1 MVAFMINNNKL
12 NLGQLL
18 LRQGVLDE
26 DQLAHAMA
34 EHKRTG
40 LMLSK
45 ILVRLGMVNEETLT
59 NILGS
64 QMQSSTKMRIGEML
78 LAQGYINQEQLDK
91 ALETQKTSGKR
102 LGRTLVDLGYMPE
115 ERLIEIL
122 SRQFEVPYVKLDNFS
137 IDPNAY
143 NYLPEDMC
151 RQYKVVP
158 LFVQNGED
166 DRRQAKSV
174 LTIAMT
180 DPTNMRTISV
190 VKFKVRMDVEVVM
203 ASEADVMKAIDR
215 VYAGHGT
222 SEESLAELIGES
234 KDSEELETVERGQG
248 NNDEPELTD
257 EEGRAVVKIVTTLIH
272 EAIARHASDIHLEP
286 QETFLKLRYRIDGDL
301 QVMSPIPARLM
312 PQILS
317 RIKLLSKMDIAE
329 KRKPLDGRF
338 TVRYKGSEVD
348 LRVSSFPISLR
359 KRGVC
364 EKIVMR
370 ILDPNSGQ
378 FPLKD
383 MGFDPRVLKQFIDAI
398 NAPNGIVLVT
408 GPTGSGK
415 STTLYASIREI
426 LDSTINISTME
437 DPVELNIDGVNQG
450 QINNAAGFTFAAG
463 IRALLRQDPDVIMIG
478 EMRDQETSSMA
489 IEAALTGHLV
499 FSTLHTNDA
508 AGAFPRLLEM
518 GLEPFLV
525 STAIK
530 GVLAQ
535 RLVRRICKY
544 CKEPVEISQAMRDE
558 FHLTPDMQF
567 YHGKG
572 CDKCDGSGYK
582 GRCGIYEFLVPN
594 ETVRNLII
602 KRSSGDV
609 IKRAAMQECGMI
621 TLRMDGIQKALD
633 GHTTLEQAIGAS
645 TSDD

>member
-1 MVAFMINNNKL
+1 MNSSAKL

-18 LRQGVLDE
+18 LRQGILDE

-45 ILVRLGMVNEETLT
+45 ILLRLGMVSEDTLT
-59 NILGS
+59 SILGV
-64 QMQSSTKMRIGEML
+64 QMQSTTKMRIGEML
-78 LAQGYINQEQLDK
+78 LKQGYINEEQLNK
-91 ALETQKTSGKR
+91 ALEMQKASGKR
-102 LGRTLVDLGYMPE
+102 LGRTLVDLGFMPE

-122 SRQFEVPYVKLDNFS
+122 SMQFEVPYVKLENFI
-137 IDPNAY
+137 IDADAY
-143 NYLPEDMC
+143 TYLPEDLC
-151 RQYKVVP
+151 KTYKIVP
-158 LFVQNGED
+158 LFVLKAED
-166 DRRQAKSV
+166 ERRMPRVS

-180 DPTNMRTISV
+180 DPTNMRVINI
-190 VKFKVRMDVEVVM
+190 VKFKVKMEVDIVM
-203 ASEADVMKAIDR
+203 ASEKDVLKAIER
-215 VYAGHGT
+215 VYSGHGPA
-222 SEESLAELIGES
+222 EESLAELISES
-234 KDSEELETVERGQG
+234 RDEGELETVDRDA
-248 NNDEPELTD
+248 NNNNEPELSD

-338 TVRYKGSEVD
+338 TVRYKGAEVD

-383 MGFDPRVLKQFIDAI
+383 MGFDARVLKQFLDCI

-544 CKEPVEISQAMRDE
+544 CKEPVEISDSLRE
-558 FHLTPDMQF
+558 ELHLTPDMQF
-567 YHGKG
+567 YHGRG
-572 CDKCDGSGYK
+572 CEKCDGSGYK

-609 IKRAAMQECGMI
+609 IKRAAMKECGMI

-633 GHTTLEQAIGAS
+633 GATTLEQAVGAS
-645 TSDD
+645 AADDA

>member
-1 MVAFMINNNKL
+1 MNSSAKL

-18 LRQGVLDE
+18 LRQGILDE

-45 ILVRLGMVNEETLT
+45 ILLRLGMVSEDTLT
-59 NILGS
+59 SILGV
-64 QMQSSTKMRIGEML
+64 QMQSTTKMRIGEML
-78 LAQGYINQEQLDK
+78 LKQGYINEEQLNK
-91 ALETQKTSGKR
+91 ALEMQKTSGKR
-102 LGRTLVDLGYMPE
+102 LGRTLVDLGFMPE

-122 SRQFEVPYVKLDNFS
+122 SMQFEVPYVKLENFI
-137 IDPNAY
+137 IDADAY
-143 NYLPEDMC
+143 TYLPEDLC
-151 RQYKVVP
+151 KTYKIVP
-158 LFVQNGED
+158 LFVLKTED
-166 DRRQAKSV
+166 DRRMPRVS

-180 DPTNMRTISV
+180 DPTNMRVINI
-190 VKFKVRMDVEVVM
+190 VKFKVKMEVDIVM
-203 ASEADVMKAIDR
+203 ASEKDVLKAIDR
-215 VYAGHGT
+215 VFSGHGPA
-222 SEESLAELIGES
+222 EESLAELISES
-234 KDSEELETVERGQG
+234 REEGELETVDREA
-248 NNDEPELTD
+248 NNNNEPELSD

-338 TVRYKGSEVD
+338 TVRYKGAEVD

-383 MGFDPRVLKQFIDAI
+383 MGFDARVLKQFLDCI

-544 CKEPVEISQAMRDE
+544 CKEPVEISDSLRE
-558 FHLTPDMQF
+558 ELHLSPDMQF
-567 YHGKG
+567 YHGRG
-572 CDKCDGSGYK
+572 CEKCDGSGYK

-609 IKRAAMQECGMI
+609 IKRAAMKECGMI

-633 GHTTLEQAIGAS
+633 GATTLEQAVGAS
-645 TSDD
+645 AADDA

>member
-1 MVAFMINNNKL
+1 MISNTKM
-12 NLGQLL
+12 NLGELL

-26 DQLAHAMA
+26 DQLNHAVS

-40 LMLSK
+40 MALAK
-45 ILVRLGMVNEETLT
+45 ILIRLGMVSEDTLT
-59 NILGS
+59 SILGV
-64 QMQSSTKMRIGEML
+64 QMQSATKMRIGEML
-78 LAQGYINQEQLDK
+78 LAQKYITREQLEQ
-91 ALETQKTSGKR
+91 ALETQKNTGKR
-102 LGRTLVDLGYMPE
+102 LGRTLVDLGFMPE

-122 SRQFEVPYVKLDNFS
+122 SRQFEVPYVKLDNFA
-137 IDPNAY
+137 IDPEAY
-143 NYLPEDMC
+143 AYLPEDLC
-151 RQYKVVP
+151 KTYKVVP
-158 LFVQNGED
+158 LFVSKSED
-166 DRRQAKSV
+166 DRRMTRES
-174 LTIAMT
+174 LTLAMT
-180 DPTNMRTISV
+180 DPTNMRVINI
-190 VKFKVRMDVEVVM
+190 VKFKVKMEVDVVM
-203 ASEADVMKAIDR
+203 ASDSDVQKAIER
-215 VYAGHGT
+215 VFAGHG
-222 SEESLAELIGES
+222 SQEESLAELIGEA
-234 KDSEELETVERGQG
+234 KEGEELETVERGQG
-248 NNDEPELTD
+248 GSDEPELSD

-301 QVMSPIPARLM
+301 QVQPPIPARLM

-338 TVRYKGSEVD
+338 TVRYKGAEVD

-383 MGFDPRVLKQFIDAI
+383 MGFDPRVLKQFLDCI

-544 CKEPVEISQAMRDE
+544 CKEPVEISASLRDE
-558 FHLTPDMQF
+558 LHLSPEMQF
-567 YHGKG
+567 YHGRG
-572 CDKCDGSGYK
+572 CEKCDGSGYK

-609 IKRAAMQECGMI
+609 IKRAAMKECGMI

-633 GHTTLEQAIGAS
+633 GHTTLEQAVGAS
-645 TSDD
+645 AADD

>member
-1 MVAFMINNNKL
+1 MKDSSS
-12 NLGQLL
+12 LGQLL
-18 LRQGVLDE
+18 VRVNLINE
-26 DQLAHAMA
+26 DQLKYA
-34 EHKRTG
+34 E
-40 LMLSK
+40 
-45 ILVRLGMVNEETLT
+45 EEVKFWTQKGKKLTLT
-59 NILGS
+59 QVLLKAEMVKPEQLTDILGV
-64 QMQSSTKMRIGEML
+64 QMQSVTKKRIGEML
-78 LAQGYINQEQLDK
+78 LDQGFITQEQLNE
-91 ALETQKTSGKR
+91 ALEKQKTSGGKR
-102 LGRTLVDLGYMPE
+102 LGSILVDLKFIQQDKLMK
-115 ERLIEIL
+115 IL
-122 SRQFEVPYVKLDNFS
+122 CSQFEVPYVKLDAIKLDEKVYEFIS
-137 IDPNAY
+137 
-143 NYLPEDMC
+143 EDQC
-151 RQYKVVP
+151 KANKIVP
-158 LFVQNGED
+158 LYVTKD
-166 DRRQAKSV
+166 ARQALV
-174 LTIAMT
+174 VAMA
-180 DPTNMRTISV
+180 DPTNVRLRDSI
-190 VKFKVRMDVEVVM
+190 KFKVKRNVDVVM
-203 ASEADVMKAIDR
+203 ASEQDIKKTIDILF
-215 VYAGHGT
+215 AGHGPA
-222 SEESLAELIGES
+222 EESLAELIGS
-234 KDSEELETVERGQG
+234 SGDDELETVERGSSTS
-248 NNDEPELTD
+248 DEPELSD
-257 EEGRAVVKIVTTLIH
+257 EEGRQVVKIVTTLIH

-378 FPLKD
+378 FPLRE

-478 EMRDQETSSMA
+478 EMRDQETSTMA

-535 RLVRRICKY
+535 RLVRRICKN
-544 CKEPVEISQAMRDE
+544 CKEPVEISQELRDE
-558 FHLTPDMQF
+558 LHLSPDMQF
-567 YHGKG
+567 YHGRG
-572 CDKCDGSGYK
+572 CEKCDGSGFK

-594 ETVRNLII
+594 EAVRNL
-602 KRSSGDV
+602 V
-609 IKRAAMQECGMI
+609 IKRASGDEIKREAIKSCEMI
-621 TLRMDGIQKALD
+621 TLRMDGINKALQ
-633 GHTTLEQAIGAS
+633 GLTTLEQAVGAS
-645 TSDD
+645 TADE

>member
-1 MVAFMINNNKL
+1 MISNVKM

-18 LRQGVLDE
+18 IRQGVLDE
-26 DQLAHAMA
+26 DQLAHATS

-40 LMLSK
+40 IPLAK
-45 ILVRLGMVNEETLT
+45 ILIRLGMVSEDTLT
-59 NILGS
+59 SILGV
-64 QMQSSTKMRIGEML
+64 QMQSTTKMRIGEML
-78 LAQGYINQEQLDK
+78 LAQKYITQEQLDQ
-91 ALETQKTSGKR
+91 ALEEQKKTGKR
-102 LGRTLVDLGYMPE
+102 LGRTLVDLKFMPE
-115 ERLIEIL
+115 ERLVEIL
-122 SRQFEVPYVKLDNFS
+122 SKQFEVPYVKLENFAL
-137 IDPNAY
+137 DPEAY
-143 NYLPEDMC
+143 TYLPEDLC
-151 RQYKVVP
+151 RTYKVVP
-158 LFVQNGED
+158 LFISKGED
-166 DRRQAKSV
+166 DRRVVREAM
-174 LTIAMT
+174 TIAMT
-180 DPTNMRTISV
+180 DPTNMRVINI
-190 VKFKVRMDVEVVM
+190 VKFKVKMEVDIVM
-203 ASEADVMKAIDR
+203 ASDADVVKTIDR
-215 VYAGHGT
+215 VFAGHGST
-222 SEESLAELIGES
+222 NEESLAELIGES
-234 KDSEELETVERGQG
+234 KDGEELETVERGQG
-248 NNDEPELTD
+248 ANDEPELTD

-478 EMRDQETSSMA
+478 EM
-489 IEAALTGHLV
+489 GHLV

-544 CKEPVEISQAMRDE
+544 CKEPVEISPSLRE
-558 FHLTPDMQF
+558 ELHLSPDMQF

-572 CDKCDGSGYK
+572 CEKCEGSGYK

-609 IKRAAMQECGMI
+609 IKRAAMQECDMI

-633 GHTTLEQAIGAS
+633 GHTTLEQAVGAS
-645 TSDD
+645 AADD

>member
-1 MVAFMINNNKL
+1 MNSSAKL

-18 LRQGVLDE
+18 LRQGILDE

-45 ILVRLGMVNEETLT
+45 ILLRLGMVSEDTLT
-59 NILGS
+59 SILGV

-78 LAQGYINQEQLDK
+78 LKQGYINEDQLNK
-91 ALETQKTSGKR
+91 ALEMQKTTGKR
-102 LGRTLVDLGYMPE
+102 LGRTLVDLGFMPE

-122 SRQFEVPYVKLDNFS
+122 SMQFEVPYVRLENFI
-137 IDPNAY
+137 IDPDAY
-143 NYLPEDMC
+143 TYLPEDLC
-151 RQYKVVP
+151 KTYKIVP
-158 LFVQNGED
+158 LFVLKAED
-166 DRRQAKSV
+166 ERHMQRVS

-180 DPTNMRTISV
+180 DPTNMRVINI
-190 VKFKVRMDVEVVM
+190 VKFKVKMEVDIVM
-203 ASEADVMKAIDR
+203 ASEKDVLKAIER
-215 VYAGHGT
+215 VYSGHGPA
-222 SEESLAELIGES
+222 EESLAELISES
-234 KDSEELETVERGQG
+234 RDEGELETVDRDANS
-248 NNDEPELTD
+248 NNEPELSD

-338 TVRYKGSEVD
+338 TVRYKGAEVD

-383 MGFDPRVLKQFIDAI
+383 MGFDARVLKQFLDCI

-544 CKEPVEISQAMRDE
+544 CKEPVEISDSLRE
-558 FHLTPDMQF
+558 ELHLTPDMQF
-567 YHGKG
+567 YHGRG
-572 CDKCDGSGYK
+572 CEKCDGSGYK

-609 IKRAAMQECGMI
+609 IKRAAMKECGMI

-633 GHTTLEQAIGAS
+633 GATTLEQAVGAS
-645 TSDD
+645 AADDA

>member
-1 MVAFMINNNKL
+1 MKDSSG
-12 NLGQLL
+12 LGQLL
-18 LRQGVLDE
+18 VRVNLINE
-26 DQLAHAMA
+26 DQLKYA
-34 EHKRTG
+34 EDEVKYQAQQGKKVT
-40 LMLSK
+40 LVQ
-45 ILVRLGMVNEETLT
+45 ILVKAGMVKRETLT
-59 NILGS
+59 DILGV
-64 QMQSSTKMRIGEML
+64 QMQSVTKKRIGEML
-78 LAQGYINQEQLDK
+78 LDQGFITQDQLNE
-91 ALETQKTSGKR
+91 ALEKQKTSGGKR
-102 LGRTLVDLGYMPE
+102 LGRVLVDLKFIDE
-115 ERLIEIL
+115 KKLTDIL
-122 SRQFEVPYVKLDNFS
+122 CCQFEVPYVKLDS
-137 IDPNAY
+137 IRLDEKVY
-143 NYLPEDMC
+143 EFISEDQC
-151 RQYKVVP
+151 KANKIVP
-158 LFVQNGED
+158 LYVTKD
-166 DRRQAKSV
+166 ARQALV
-174 LTIAMT
+174 VAMA
-180 DPTNMRTISV
+180 DPTNVRLRDSI
-190 VKFKVRMDVEVVM
+190 KFKVKRNVDVVM
-203 ASEADVMKAIDR
+203 ASEQDIKKTIDTLF
-215 VYAGHGT
+215 AGHGPA
-222 SEESLAELIGES
+222 EESLAELIGS
-234 KDSEELETVERGQG
+234 SNDDELETVERGSG
-248 NNDEPELTD
+248 NSDEPELSD
-257 EEGRAVVKIVTTLIH
+257 EEGRQVVKIVTTLIH

-338 TVRYKGSEVD
+338 TVRYKGAEVD

-378 FPLKD
+378 FPLKE

-478 EMRDQETSSMA
+478 EMRDQETSTMA

-535 RLVRRICKY
+535 RLVRRICKN
-544 CKEPVEISQAMRDE
+544 CKEPVEISQELRDE
-558 FHLTPDMQF
+558 LHLSPDMQF
-567 YHGKG
+567 YHGRG
-572 CDKCDGSGYK
+572 CEKCDGSGFK

-594 ETVRNLII
+594 EAVRNL
-602 KRSSGDV
+602 V
-609 IKRAAMQECGMI
+609 IKRASGDEIKREAIKSCEMI
-621 TLRMDGIQKALD
+621 TLRMDGINKALQ
-633 GHTTLEQAIGAS
+633 GLTTLEQAVGAS
-645 TSDD
+645 TADE

>member
-1 MVAFMINNNKL
+1 MISNTKM
-12 NLGQLL
+12 NLGELL

-26 DQLAHAMA
+26 DQLNHAIS

-40 LMLSK
+40 MALAK
-45 ILVRLGMVNEETLT
+45 ILIRLGMVSEDTLT
-59 NILGS
+59 SILGV
-64 QMQSSTKMRIGEML
+64 QMQSATKMRIGEML
-78 LAQGYINQEQLDK
+78 LAQKYITREQLEQ
-91 ALETQKTSGKR
+91 ALETQKTTGKR

-122 SRQFEVPYVKLDNFS
+122 SRQFEVPYVKLENFA
-137 IDPNAY
+137 IDQNAY
-143 NYLPEDMC
+143 SYLPEDLC
-151 RQYKVVP
+151 KAYKVVP
-158 LFVQNGED
+158 LFVSKTED
-166 DRRQAKSV
+166 DRRMTRES
-174 LTIAMT
+174 LTLAMT
-180 DPTNMRTISV
+180 DPTNMRVINI
-190 VKFKVRMDVEVVM
+190 VKFKVKMEVDVVM
-203 ASEADVMKAIDR
+203 ASDSDVQKAIER
-215 VYAGHGT
+215 VFAGHGT
-222 SEESLAELIGES
+222 QEESLAELIGET
-234 KDSEELETVERGQG
+234 KDGEELETVERGQG
-248 NNDEPELTD
+248 GSDEPELSD

-301 QVMSPIPARLM
+301 QVQPPIPARLM

-338 TVRYKGSEVD
+338 TVRYKGAEVD
-348 LRVSSFPISLR
+348 LRVSSFP
-359 KRGVC
+359 
-364 EKIVMR
+364 
-370 ILDPNSGQ
+370 
-378 FPLKD
+378 
-383 MGFDPRVLKQFIDAI
+383 
-398 NAPNGIVLVT
+398 T

-558 FHLTPDMQF
+558 LHLSPEMQF
-567 YHGKG
+567 YHGRG
-572 CDKCDGSGYK
+572 CEKCDGSGYK

-609 IKRAAMQECGMI
+609 IKRAAMKECGMI

-633 GHTTLEQAIGAS
+633 GHTTLEQAVGAS
-645 TSDD
+645 AADD

>member
-1 MVAFMINNNKL
+1 MINSNKM

-45 ILVRLGMVNEETLT
+45 ILVRLGMVSEETLT

-78 LAQGYINQEQLDK
+78 LAQGYITQEQLDK

-122 SRQFEVPYVKLDNFS
+122 SRQFEVPYVKLDNFD

-143 NYLPEDMC
+143 TYLPEDMC
-151 RQYKVVP
+151 KQYRVVP
-158 LFVQNGED
+158 LFVQKTED
-166 DRRQAKSV
+166 DRRQVRSV

-180 DPTNMRTISV
+180 DPTNMRTISI
-190 VKFKVRMDVEVVM
+190 VKFKVRMDVEIVM
-203 ASEADVMKAIDR
+203 ASDADVQKCIER
-215 VYAGHGT
+215 VYAGHGPV
-222 SEESLAELIGES
+222 EESLADLISES
-234 KDSEELETVERGQG
+234 KEGDELETVERGQG
-248 NNDEPELTD
+248 NSDEPELSD
-257 EEGRAVVKIVTTLIH
+257 EEGRQVVKIVTTLIH
-272 EAIARHASDIHLEP
+272 EAIARKASDIHLEP

-370 ILDPNSGQ
+370 ILNPNSGQ

-383 MGFDPRVLKQFIDAI
+383 MGFDPRVLKQFIDA
-398 NAPNGIVLVT
+398 G
-408 GPTGSGK
+408 
-415 STTLYASIREI
+415 
-426 LDSTINISTME
+426 D
-437 DPVELNIDGVNQG
+437 
-450 QINNAAGFTFAAG
+450 
-463 IRALLRQDPDVIMIG
+463 
-478 EMRDQETSSMA
+478 
-489 IEAALTGHLV
+489 
-499 FSTLHTNDA
+499 
-508 AGAFPRLLEM
+508 
-518 GLEPFLV
+518 
-525 STAIK
+525 
-530 GVLAQ
+530 
-535 RLVRRICKY
+535 
-544 CKEPVEISQAMRDE
+544 
-558 FHLTPDMQF
+558 
-567 YHGKG
+567 
-572 CDKCDGSGYK
+572 
-582 GRCGIYEFLVPN
+582 
-594 ETVRNLII
+594 
-602 KRSSGDV
+602 RSY
-609 IKRAAMQECGMI
+609 RF
-621 TLRMDGIQKALD
+621 R
-633 GHTTLEQAIGAS
+633 
-645 TSDD
+645 

>member
-1 MVAFMINNNKL
+1 MISNVKM
-12 NLGQLL
+12 NLGELL
-18 LRQGVLDE
+18 LRQRVLDE
-26 DQLAHAMA
+26 DQLAHATS

-40 LMLSK
+40 IPLAR
-45 ILVRLGMVNEETLT
+45 ILVRLGMVSEDTLT
-59 NILGS
+59 SILGV
-64 QMQSSTKMRIGEML
+64 QMQSTTKMRIGEML
-78 LAQGYINQEQLDK
+78 LAQGYIKPEQLEK
-91 ALETQKTSGKR
+91 ALETQKTTGKR
-102 LGRTLVDLGYMPE
+102 LGRTLVELGYMPE
-115 ERLIEIL
+115 ERLVEIL
-122 SRQFEVPYVKLDNFS
+122 SRQFEVPYVKLENFN
-137 IDPNAY
+137 IDPDAY
-143 NYLPEDMC
+143 TYLPEEMC
-151 RQYKVVP
+151 KQYKIVP
-158 LFVQNGED
+158 LFVSKNDD
-166 DRRQAKSV
+166 DRKAVREA
-174 LTIAMT
+174 LTLAMT
-180 DPTNMRTISV
+180 DPTNMRVIQIV
-190 VKFKVRMDVEVVM
+190 EFKVKMEVDVVM
-203 ASEADVMKAIDR
+203 ASEVDVQKTIER
-215 VYAGHGT
+215 VYAGHGPQ
-222 SEESLAELIGES
+222 EESLAELISES
-234 KDSEELETVERGQG
+234 KDGEELETVERGQG
-248 NNDEPELTD
+248 GNDEPELTD

-301 QVMSPIPARLM
+301 QVMAPIPARLM

-329 KRKPLDGRF
+329 KRRPLDGRF

-383 MGFDPRVLKQFIDAI
+383 MGFDPRVFKQFIDAI

-508 AGAFPRLLEM
+508 AGSFPRLLEM

-530 GVLAQ
+530 GILAQ

-544 CKEPVEISQAMRDE
+544 CKEPVEISDSLRE
-558 FHLTPDMQF
+558 ELHLSPDMQF

-594 ETVRNLII
+594 ESVRNL
-602 KRSSGDV
+602 V
-609 IKRAAMQECGMI
+609 IKRASGDEIKRCAMKECDMI
-621 TLRMDGIQKALD
+621 TLRMDGINKALQ
-633 GHTTLEQAIGAS
+633 GLTTLEQAVGAS
-645 TSDD
+645 APDD

>member
-1 MVAFMINNNKL
+1 MKDSSS
-12 NLGQLL
+12 LGQLL
-18 LRQGVLDE
+18 VRVNLINE
-26 DQLAHAMA
+26 DQLKYA
-34 EHKRTG
+34 E
-40 LMLSK
+40 
-45 ILVRLGMVNEETLT
+45 EEVKFWTQKGKKLTLT
-59 NILGS
+59 QVLLKAEMVKPEQLTDILGV
-64 QMQSSTKMRIGEML
+64 QMQSVTKKRIGEML
-78 LAQGYINQEQLDK
+78 LDQGFITQEQLNE
-91 ALETQKTSGKR
+91 ALEKQKTSGGKR
-102 LGRTLVDLGYMPE
+102 LGSILVDLKFIQQDKLMK
-115 ERLIEIL
+115 IL
-122 SRQFEVPYVKLDNFS
+122 CSQFEVPYVKLDS
-137 IDPNAY
+137 IKLDEKVY
-143 NYLPEDMC
+143 EFISEDQC
-151 RQYKVVP
+151 KANKIVP
-158 LFVQNGED
+158 LYVTKD
-166 DRRQAKSV
+166 ARQALV
-174 LTIAMT
+174 VAMA
-180 DPTNMRTISV
+180 DPTNVRLRDSI
-190 VKFKVRMDVEVVM
+190 KFKVKRNVDVVM
-203 ASEADVMKAIDR
+203 ASEQDIKKTIDIL
-215 VYAGHGT
+215 YAGHGPA
-222 SEESLAELIGES
+222 EESLAELIGS
-234 KDSEELETVERGQG
+234 SGDDELETVERGSSTS
-248 NNDEPELTD
+248 DEPELSD
-257 EEGRAVVKIVTTLIH
+257 EEGRQVVKIVTTLIH

-378 FPLKD
+378 FPLRE

-478 EMRDQETSSMA
+478 EMRDQETSTMA

-535 RLVRRICKY
+535 RLVRRICKN
-544 CKEPVEISQAMRDE
+544 CKEPVEISQELRDE
-558 FHLTPDMQF
+558 LHLSPDMQF
-567 YHGKG
+567 YHGRG
-572 CDKCDGSGYK
+572 CEKCDGSGFK

-594 ETVRNLII
+594 EAVRNL
-602 KRSSGDV
+602 V
-609 IKRAAMQECGMI
+609 IKRASGDEIKREAIKSCEMI
-621 TLRMDGIQKALD
+621 TLRMDGINKALQ
-633 GHTTLEQAIGAS
+633 GLTTLEQAIGAS
-645 TSDD
+645 TADE

>member
-1 MVAFMINNNKL
+1 MISNVKM
-12 NLGQLL
+12 NLGELL
-18 LRQGVLDE
+18 LRQRVLDE
-26 DQLAHAMA
+26 DQLAHATS

-40 LMLSK
+40 IPLAR
-45 ILVRLGMVNEETLT
+45 ILVRLGMVSEDTLT
-59 NILGS
+59 SILGV
-64 QMQSSTKMRIGEML
+64 QMQSTTKMRIGEML
-78 LAQGYINQEQLDK
+78 LAQGYIKPEQLEK
-91 ALETQKTSGKR
+91 ALETQKTTGKR
-102 LGRTLVDLGYMPE
+102 LGRTLVELGYMPE
-115 ERLIEIL
+115 ERLVEIL
-122 SRQFEVPYVKLDNFS
+122 SRQFEVPYVKLENFN
-137 IDPNAY
+137 IDPDAY
-143 NYLPEDMC
+143 TYLPEDMC
-151 RQYKVVP
+151 KQYKIVP
-158 LFVQNGED
+158 LFVSKNDD
-166 DRRQAKSV
+166 DRKAVREA
-174 LTIAMT
+174 LTLAMT
-180 DPTNMRTISV
+180 DPTNMRVIQI
-190 VKFKVRMDVEVVM
+190 VKFKVKMEVDVVM
-203 ASEADVMKAIDR
+203 ASEVDVQKTIER
-215 VYAGHGT
+215 VYAGHGPQ
-222 SEESLAELIGES
+222 EESLAELISES
-234 KDSEELETVERGQG
+234 KDGEELETVERGQG
-248 NNDEPELTD
+248 GNDEPELTD

-301 QVMSPIPARLM
+301 QVMAPIPARLM

-329 KRKPLDGRF
+329 KRRPLDGRF

-383 MGFDPRVLKQFIDAI
+383 MGFDPRVFKQFIDAI

-508 AGAFPRLLEM
+508 AGSFPRLLEM

-530 GVLAQ
+530 GILAQ

-544 CKEPVEISQAMRDE
+544 CKEPVEISDSLRE
-558 FHLTPDMQF
+558 ELHLSPDMQF

-594 ETVRNLII
+594 ESVRNL
-602 KRSSGDV
+602 V
-609 IKRAAMQECGMI
+609 IKRASGDEIKRCAMKECDMI
-621 TLRMDGIQKALD
+621 TLRMDGINKALQ
-633 GHTTLEQAIGAS
+633 GLTTLEQAVGAS
-645 TSDD
+645 APDD

>member
-1 MVAFMINNNKL
+1 MNSSAKL

-18 LRQGVLDE
+18 LRQGILDE

-45 ILVRLGMVNEETLT
+45 ILLRLGMVSEDTLT
-59 NILGS
+59 SILGV
-64 QMQSSTKMRIGEML
+64 QMQSTTKMRIGEML
-78 LAQGYINQEQLDK
+78 LKQGYINEEQLNK
-91 ALETQKTSGKR
+91 ALEMQKTSGKR
-102 LGRTLVDLGYMPE
+102 LGRTLVDLGFMPE

-122 SRQFEVPYVKLDNFS
+122 SMQFEVPYVKLENFI
-137 IDPNAY
+137 IDADAY
-143 NYLPEDMC
+143 TYLPEDLC
-151 RQYKVVP
+151 KTYKIVP
-158 LFVQNGED
+158 LFVLKTED
-166 DRRQAKSV
+166 DRRMPRVS

-180 DPTNMRTISV
+180 DPTNMRVINI
-190 VKFKVRMDVEVVM
+190 VKFKVKMEVDIVM
-203 ASEADVMKAIDR
+203 ASEKDVLKAIDR
-215 VYAGHGT
+215 VFSGHGPA
-222 SEESLAELIGES
+222 EESLAELINES
-234 KDSEELETVERGQG
+234 REEGELETVDREA
-248 NNDEPELTD
+248 NNNNEPELSD

-301 QVMSPIPARLM
+301 QVQPPIPARLM

-338 TVRYKGSEVD
+338 TVRYKGAEVD

-383 MGFDPRVLKQFIDAI
+383 MGFDARVLKQFLDCI

-544 CKEPVEISQAMRDE
+544 CKEPVEISDSLRE
-558 FHLTPDMQF
+558 ELHLSPDMQF
-567 YHGKG
+567 YHGRG
-572 CDKCDGSGYK
+572 CEKCDGSGYK

-609 IKRAAMQECGMI
+609 IKRAAMKECGMI

-633 GHTTLEQAIGAS
+633 GATTLEQAVGAS
-645 TSDD
+645 AADDA

>member
-1 MVAFMINNNKL
+1 MISNAKM

-18 LRQGVLDE
+18 IRQGVLDE
-26 DQLAHAMA
+26 DQLAHATS

-40 LMLSK
+40 IPLAK
-45 ILVRLGMVNEETLT
+45 ILIRLGMVSEDTLT
-59 NILGS
+59 SILGV
-64 QMQSSTKMRIGEML
+64 QMQSTTKMRIGEML
-78 LAQGYINQEQLDK
+78 LAQKYITQEQLDQ
-91 ALETQKTSGKR
+91 ALEEQKKTGKR
-102 LGRTLVDLGYMPE
+102 LGRTLVDLKFMPE
-115 ERLIEIL
+115 ERLVEIL
-122 SRQFEVPYVKLDNFS
+122 SKQFEVPYVRLENFALD
-137 IDPNAY
+137 PEAY
-143 NYLPEDMC
+143 TYLPEDLC
-151 RQYKVVP
+151 RTYKVVP
-158 LFVQNGED
+158 LFISKGED
-166 DRRQAKSV
+166 ERRVQREAM
-174 LTIAMT
+174 TIAMT
-180 DPTNMRTISV
+180 DPTNMRVINI
-190 VKFKVRMDVEVVM
+190 VKFKVKMEVDIVM
-203 ASEADVMKAIDR
+203 ASDADVVKTIDR
-215 VYAGHGT
+215 VFSGHST
-222 SEESLAELIGES
+222 SEESLAELISES
-234 KDSEELETVERGQG
+234 KDGEELETVERGQG
-248 NNDEPELTD
+248 GSDEPELTD
-257 EEGRAVVKIVTTLIH
+257 EEGRQVVKIVTTLIH

-383 MGFDPRVLKQFIDAI
+383 MGFDPRVLKQFMDAI

-544 CKEPVEISQAMRDE
+544 CKEPVEISQSLRE
-558 FHLTPDMQF
+558 ELHLTPDMQF

-572 CDKCDGSGYK
+572 CEKCDGSGYK

-609 IKRAAMQECGMI
+609 IKRAAMQECDMI

-633 GHTTLEQAIGAS
+633 GHTTLEQAVGAS
-645 TSDD
+645 AADD

>member
-1 MVAFMINNNKL
+1 MINNNKM

-45 ILVRLGMVNEETLT
+45 ILVRLGMVSEETLT

-78 LAQGYINQEQLDK
+78 LAQGYITQEQLDK

-122 SRQFEVPYVKLDNFS
+122 SRQFEVPYVKLDNFN

-143 NYLPEDMC
+143 TFLPEDMC
-151 RQYKVVP
+151 KQYKVVP
-158 LFVQNGED
+158 LFVQQGED
-166 DRRQAKSV
+166 DRRQAHSV
-174 LTIAMT
+174 MTIAMT
-180 DPTNMRTISV
+180 DPTNMRTISI
-190 VKFKVRMDVEVVM
+190 VKFKVRMDVDIVM
-203 ASEADVMKAIDR
+203 ASEADVMKAIER
-215 VYAGHGT
+215 VFAGHGE
-222 SEESLAELIGES
+222 SGNEESLAELISES
-234 KDSEELETVERGQG
+234 KEGEELETVERGQG
-248 NNDEPELTD
+248 NSDEPELSD

-272 EAIARHASDIHLEP
+272 EAIARKASDIHLEP

-370 ILDPNSGQ
+370 ILNPNSGQ

-544 CKEPVEISQAMRDE
+544 CKEPVEISDSLRE
-558 FHLTPDMQF
+558 ELHLTPDMQF
-567 YHGKG
+567 YHGRG
-572 CDKCDGSGYK
+572 CEKCDGSGYK

-609 IKRAAMQECGMI
+609 IKRAAMKECGMI

-633 GHTTLEQAIGAS
+633 GATTLEQAVGAS
-645 TSDD
+645 AADDA

>member
-1 MVAFMINNNKL
+1 MINSTKM

-26 DQLAHAMA
+26 DQLEHAMA

-45 ILVRLGMVNEETLT
+45 ILVRLGMVSEDTLT
-59 NILGS
+59 SILGV
-64 QMQSSTKMRIGEML
+64 QMQSTTKMRIGEML
-78 LAQGYINQEQLDK
+78 LAQGYINEEQLNK
-91 ALETQKTSGKR
+91 ALETQKTTGKR
-102 LGRTLVDLGYMPE
+102 LGRTLVDLGFMPE

-122 SRQFEVPYVKLDNFS
+122 SRQFEVPYVKLETFH
-137 IDPNAY
+137 IDSDAY
-143 NYLPEDMC
+143 TYLPEDLC
-151 RQYKVVP
+151 KQYKVVP
-158 LFVQNGED
+158 LFMQKPED
-166 DRRQAKSV
+166 DRMQARST

-180 DPTNMRTISV
+180 DPTNMRTISII
-190 VKFKVRMDVEVVM
+190 KFKVKMEVDIVM
-203 ASEADVMKAIDR
+203 ASEADVQKAIER
-215 VYAGHGT
+215 VYAGHGG
-222 SEESLAELIGES
+222 SEETLADLISES
-234 KDSEELETVERGQG
+234 KDGEELETVERGQG
-248 NNDEPELTD
+248 NQEEELSD
-257 EEGRAVVKIVTTLIH
+257 EEGRQVVKIVTTLIH
-272 EAIARHASDIHLEP
+272 EAIARKASDIHLEP

-301 QVMSPIPARLM
+301 QVMAPIPARLM

-370 ILDPNSGQ
+370 ILNPNSGQ

-415 STTLYASIREI
+415 STTLYASIGEI

-544 CKEPVEISQAMRDE
+544 CKEPCEISQEMRDE
-558 FHLTPDMQF
+558 LHLTPDMQF

-582 GRCGIYEFLVPN
+582 GRAGIYEFLVPN
-594 ETVRNLII
+594 ESVRNLII

-609 IKRAAMQECGMI
+609 IKRAAMQECDMI
-621 TLRMDGIQKALD
+621 TLRMDGISKALQ
-633 GHTTLEQAIGAS
+633 GITTLEQAVGAS
-645 TSDD
+645 AADD

>member
-1 MVAFMINNNKL
+1 MNGSTKL

-26 DQLAHAMA
+26 DQLEHAMA

-45 ILVRLGMVNEETLT
+45 ILLRLGMVSEDTLT
-59 NILGS
+59 SILGV
-64 QMQSSTKMRIGEML
+64 QMQSATKMRIGEML
-78 LAQGYINQEQLDK
+78 LKQGYITEEQLNK
-91 ALETQKTSGKR
+91 ALETQKTTGKR

-122 SRQFEVPYVKLDNFS
+122 SMQFEVPYVKLENFVIDN
-137 IDPNAY
+137 DAY
-143 NYLPEDMC
+143 NYLPEDLC
-151 RQYKVVP
+151 KTYKIVP
-158 LFVQNGED
+158 LFVLKTED
-166 DRRQAKSV
+166 DRHMPRVS

-180 DPTNMRTISV
+180 DPTNMRVLNI
-190 VKFKVRMDVEVVM
+190 VKFKVKMEVDIVM
-203 ASEADVMKAIDR
+203 ASESDVLKAIER
-215 VYAGHGT
+215 IYSGHGPT
-222 SEESLAELIGES
+222 EESLAELIGDS
-234 KDSEELETVERGQG
+234 KDNEELETVERGQG
-248 NNDEPELTD
+248 NQEEELSD
-257 EEGRAVVKIVTTLIH
+257 EEGRQVVKIVTTLIH
-272 EAIARHASDIHLEP
+272 EAIARKASDIHLEP

-370 ILDPNSGQ
+370 ILNPNSGQ

-544 CKEPVEISQAMRDE
+544 CKEPYEISQEMRDE
-558 FHLTPDMQF
+558 LHLTPDMQF
-567 YHGKG
+567 YHGRG
-572 CDKCDGSGYK
+572 CEKCDGSGYK
-582 GRCGIYEFLVPN
+582 GRAGIYEFLVPN
-594 ETVRNLII
+594 ESVRNLII
-602 KRSSGDV
+602 KRSSGDL
-609 IKRAAMQECGMI
+609 IKRAAMQECEMI
-621 TLRMDGIQKALD
+621 TLRMDGIQKALQ
-633 GHTTLEQAIGAS
+633 GVTTLEQAIGAS
-645 TSDD
+645 AADDA

>member
-1 MVAFMINNNKL
+1 MISNVKM
-12 NLGQLL
+12 NLGELL
-18 LRQGVLDE
+18 LRQRVLDE
-26 DQLAHAMA
+26 DQLAHATS

-40 LMLSK
+40 IPLAR
-45 ILVRLGMVNEETLT
+45 ILVRLGMVSEDTLT
-59 NILGS
+59 SILGV
-64 QMQSSTKMRIGEML
+64 QMQSTTKMRIGEML
-78 LAQGYINQEQLDK
+78 LAQGYIKPEQLEK
-91 ALETQKTSGKR
+91 ALETQKSTGKR
-102 LGRTLVDLGYMPE
+102 LGRTLVELGYMPE
-115 ERLIEIL
+115 ERLVEIL
-122 SRQFEVPYVKLDNFS
+122 SRQFEVPYVKLENFN
-137 IDPNAY
+137 IDPDAY
-143 NYLPEDMC
+143 TYLPEEMC
-151 RQYKVVP
+151 KQYKIVP
-158 LFVQNGED
+158 LFISKNDD
-166 DRRQAKSV
+166 DRKAVREA
-174 LTIAMT
+174 LTLAMT
-180 DPTNMRTISV
+180 DPTNMRVIQI
-190 VKFKVRMDVEVVM
+190 VKFKVKMEVDVVM
-203 ASEADVMKAIDR
+203 ASEVDVQKTIER
-215 VYAGHGT
+215 VYAGHGPQ
-222 SEESLAELIGES
+222 EESLAELIGES
-234 KDSEELETVERGQG
+234 KDGEELETVERGQG
-248 NNDEPELTD
+248 NSDEPELSD

-301 QVMSPIPARLM
+301 QVMAPIPARLM

-329 KRKPLDGRF
+329 KRRPLDGRF

-383 MGFDPRVLKQFIDAI
+383 MGFDPRVFKQFIDAI

-508 AGAFPRLLEM
+508 AGSFPRLLEM

-530 GVLAQ
+530 GILAQ

-544 CKEPVEISQAMRDE
+544 CKEPVEISDSLRE
-558 FHLTPDMQF
+558 ELHLSSDMQF

-594 ETVRNLII
+594 ESVRNL
-602 KRSSGDV
+602 V
-609 IKRAAMQECGMI
+609 IKRASGDEIKRCAMKECDMI
-621 TLRMDGIQKALD
+621 TLRMDGINKALQ
-633 GHTTLEQAIGAS
+633 GLTTLEQAVGAS
-645 TSDD
+645 APDD

>member
-1 MVAFMINNNKL
+1 MINGTKM

-45 ILVRLGMVNEETLT
+45 ILVRLGMVSEDTLT
-59 NILGS
+59 SILGV
-64 QMQSSTKMRIGEML
+64 QMQSTTKMRIGEML
-78 LAQGYINQEQLDK
+78 IAQGYINQEQLEK
-91 ALETQKTSGKR
+91 ALETQKTTGKR

-137 IDPNAY
+137 IDAEAY

-151 RQYKVVP
+151 KQYKVCP
-158 LFVQNGED
+158 LFMQKIDDGNGQV
-166 DRRQAKSV
+166 RTT
-174 LTIAMT
+174 LTLAMT
-180 DPTNMRTISV
+180 DPTNMRTISII
-190 VKFKVRMDVEVVM
+190 KFKVKMDVDVVM
-203 ASEADVMKAIDR
+203 ASDADVQKAIER
-215 VYAGHGT
+215 VYAGHG
-222 SEESLAELIGES
+222 SGGAEESLADLIGS
-234 KDSEELETVERGQG
+234 SGDGEELETVERGQG
-248 NNDEPELTD
+248 NQEEELSD
-257 EEGRAVVKIVTTLIH
+257 EEGRQVVKIVTTLIH
-272 EAIARHASDIHLEP
+272 EAIARKASDIHLEP

-329 KRKPLDGRF
+329 KRRPLDGRF

-370 ILDPNSGQ
+370 ILNPNSGQ

-415 STTLYASIREI
+415 STTLYASIGEI

-535 RLVRRICKY
+535 RLVRRICKF
-544 CKEPVEISQAMRDE
+544 CKEPYEISESLRE
-558 FHLTPDMQF
+558 ELHLSPDMQF

-572 CDKCDGSGYK
+572 CPKCDGSGYK
-582 GRCGIYEFLVPN
+582 GRAGIYEFLVPN
-594 ETVRNLII
+594 ESVRNLII

-609 IKRAAMQECGMI
+609 IKRAAMQECDMI
-621 TLRMDGIQKALD
+621 TLRMDGISKALQ
-633 GHTTLEQAIGAS
+633 GITTLEQALGAS
-645 TSDD
+645 TADD

>member
-1 MVAFMINNNKL
+1 MITNTKM
-12 NLGQLL
+12 NLGELL

-26 DQLAHAMA
+26 DQLNHAIS

-40 LMLSK
+40 MALAK
-45 ILVRLGMVNEETLT
+45 ILIRLGMVSEDTLT
-59 NILGS
+59 SILGV
-64 QMQSSTKMRIGEML
+64 QMQSTTKMRIGEML
-78 LAQGYINQEQLDK
+78 LAQKYITHEQLDK
-91 ALETQKTSGKR
+91 ALETQKTTGKR
-102 LGRTLVDLGYMPE
+102 LGRTLVDLGFMPE
-115 ERLIEIL
+115 ERLVEIL
-122 SRQFEVPYVKLDNFS
+122 SRQFEVPYVKLENFA
-137 IDPNAY
+137 IDPEAY
-143 NYLPEDMC
+143 TYLPEDLC
-151 RQYKVVP
+151 KTYKVVP
-158 LFVQNGED
+158 LYVSKTED
-166 DRRQAKSV
+166 GRHVVREAMT
-174 LTIAMT
+174 LAMT
-180 DPTNMRTISV
+180 DPTNMRVINI
-190 VKFKVRMDVEVVM
+190 VKFKVKMEVDVVM
-203 ASEADVMKAIDR
+203 ASDSDVQKAIER
-215 VYAGHGT
+215 VFAGHG
-222 SEESLAELIGES
+222 SQEESLAELIGET
-234 KDSEELETVERGQG
+234 KDGEELETVERGQG
-248 NNDEPELTD
+248 GSDEPELSD

-301 QVMSPIPARLM
+301 QVQPPIPARLM

-329 KRKPLDGRF
+329 KRRPLDGRF
-338 TVRYKGSEVD
+338 TVRYKGAEVD

-535 RLVRRICKY
+535 RLMRRICKY

-558 FHLTPDMQF
+558 LHLSPEMQF
-567 YHGKG
+567 YHGRG
-572 CDKCDGSGYK
+572 CEKCDGSGYK

-609 IKRAAMQECGMI
+609 IKRAAMKECGMI

-633 GHTTLEQAIGAS
+633 GHTTLEQAVGAS
-645 TSDD
+645 AADD

>member
-1 MVAFMINNNKL
+1 MMNNNKM

-18 LRQGVLDE
+18 LRQGFLDE

-45 ILVRLGMVNEETLT
+45 ILLRLGMVSNETLT

-78 LAQGYINQEQLDK
+78 LAQGYITQEQLDK

-115 ERLIEIL
+115 ERLVEIL
-122 SRQFEVPYVKLDNFS
+122 SRQFEVPYVKLDNFN

-143 NYLPEDMC
+143 TFLPEDMC
-151 RQYKVVP
+151 KQYKVVP
-158 LFVQNGED
+158 LFVQEGED
-166 DRRQAKSV
+166 ERRQVRSV
-174 LTIAMT
+174 MTIAMT
-180 DPTNMRTISV
+180 DPTNMRTISI
-190 VKFKVRMDVEVVM
+190 VKFKVRMDVDVVM
-203 ASEADVMKAIDR
+203 ASEADVMKAIER
-215 VYAGHGT
+215 VFSGHGPA
-222 SEESLAELIGES
+222 EESLADLISES
-234 KDSEELETVERGQG
+234 KDSDELETVERGQG
-248 NNDEPELTD
+248 GNDEPELSD
-257 EEGRAVVKIVTTLIH
+257 EEGRQVVKIVTTLIH
-272 EAIARHASDIHLEP
+272 EAIARKASDIHLEP

-370 ILDPNSGQ
+370 ILNPNSGQ

-609 IKRAAMQECGMI
+609 IKRAAIQECGMI
-621 TLRMDGIQKALD
+621 TLRMDGIQKALN

-645 TSDD
+645 TADD

>member
-1 MVAFMINNNKL
+1 MKDSSS
-12 NLGQLL
+12 LGQLL
-18 LRQGVLDE
+18 VRVNLIDE
-26 DQLAHAMA
+26 DQLRYA
-34 EHKRTG
+34 EDEIKFWAQKGKKLT
-40 LMLSK
+40 LAQV
-45 ILVRLGMVNEETLT
+45 LVKANMVKQEALT
-59 NILGS
+59 DILGV
-64 QMQSSTKMRIGEML
+64 QMQSVTKKRIGEML
-78 LAQGYINQEQLDK
+78 LDQGFITQDQLNE
-91 ALETQKTSGKR
+91 ALEKQKTSGGKR
-102 LGRTLVDLGYMPE
+102 LGRVLVDLKFIDE
-115 ERLIEIL
+115 KKLTDIL
-122 SRQFEVPYVKLDNFS
+122 CCQFEVPYVKLDTIKLDEKVYEF
-137 IDPNAY
+137 I
-143 NYLPEDMC
+143 PEDQC
-151 RQYKVVP
+151 KANKIVP
-158 LFVQNGED
+158 LYVTKD
-166 DRRQAKSV
+166 ARQALV
-174 LTIAMT
+174 VAMA
-180 DPTNMRTISV
+180 DPTNVRLRDSI
-190 VKFKVRMDVEVVM
+190 KFKVKRNVDVVM
-203 ASEADVMKAIDR
+203 ASEQDIKKTIDTLF
-215 VYAGHGT
+215 AGHGPA
-222 SEESLAELIGES
+222 EESLAELIGGSGE
-234 KDSEELETVERGQG
+234 DELETVERGNG
-248 NNDEPELTD
+248 NSDEPELTD
-257 EEGRAVVKIVTTLIH
+257 EEGRQVVKIVTTLIH

-378 FPLKD
+378 FPLKE
-383 MGFDPRVLKQFIDAI
+383 MGFDARVLKQFIDAI

-478 EMRDQETSSMA
+478 EMRDQETSTMA

-535 RLVRRICKY
+535 RLVRRICKN
-544 CKEPVEISQAMRDE
+544 CKEPVEISQELRDE
-558 FHLTPDMQF
+558 LHLSPDMQF
-567 YHGKG
+567 YHGRG
-572 CDKCDGSGYK
+572 CEKCDGSGFK

-594 ETVRNLII
+594 EAVRNL
-602 KRSSGDV
+602 V
-609 IKRAAMQECGMI
+609 IKRASGDEIKREAIKSCEMI
-621 TLRMDGIQKALD
+621 TLRMDGINKALQ
-633 GHTTLEQAIGAS
+633 GQTTLEQAIGAS
-645 TSDD
+645 TADE

>member
-1 MVAFMINNNKL
+1 MKDSSS
-12 NLGQLL
+12 LGQLL
-18 LRQGVLDE
+18 VRVNLINE
-26 DQLAHAMA
+26 DQLKYA
-34 EHKRTG
+34 E
-40 LMLSK
+40 
-45 ILVRLGMVNEETLT
+45 EEVKFWTQKGKKLTLT
-59 NILGS
+59 QVLLKAEMVKPEQLTDILGV
-64 QMQSSTKMRIGEML
+64 QMQSVTKKRIGEML
-78 LAQGYINQEQLDK
+78 LDQGFITQEQLNE
-91 ALETQKTSGKR
+91 ALEKQKTSGGKR
-102 LGRTLVDLGYMPE
+102 LGSILVDLKFIQQDKLMK
-115 ERLIEIL
+115 IL
-122 SRQFEVPYVKLDNFS
+122 CSQFEVPYVKLDS
-137 IDPNAY
+137 IKLDEKVY
-143 NYLPEDMC
+143 EFISEDQC
-151 RQYKVVP
+151 KANKIVP
-158 LFVQNGED
+158 LYVTKD
-166 DRRQAKSV
+166 ARQALV
-174 LTIAMT
+174 VAMA
-180 DPTNMRTISV
+180 DPTNVRLRDSI
-190 VKFKVRMDVEVVM
+190 KFKVKRNVDVVM
-203 ASEADVMKAIDR
+203 ASEQDIKKTIDIL
-215 VYAGHGT
+215 YAGHGPA
-222 SEESLAELIGES
+222 EESLAELIGS
-234 KDSEELETVERGQG
+234 SGDDELETVERGSSTS
-248 NNDEPELTD
+248 DEPELSD
-257 EEGRAVVKIVTTLIH
+257 EEGRQVVKIVTTLIH

-378 FPLKD
+378 FPLRE

-478 EMRDQETSSMA
+478 EMRDQETSTMA

-535 RLVRRICKY
+535 RLVRRICKN
-544 CKEPVEISQAMRDE
+544 CKEPVEISQELRDE
-558 FHLTPDMQF
+558 LHLSPDMQF
-567 YHGKG
+567 YHGRG
-572 CDKCDGSGYK
+572 CEKCDGSGFT

-594 ETVRNLII
+594 EAVRNL
-602 KRSSGDV
+602 V
-609 IKRAAMQECGMI
+609 IKRASGDEIKREAIKSCEMI
-621 TLRMDGIQKALD
+621 TLRMDGINKALQ
-633 GHTTLEQAIGAS
+633 GLTTLEQAVGAS
-645 TSDD
+645 TADE

>member
-1 MVAFMINNNKL
+1 MKESSG
-12 NLGQLL
+12 LGQLL
-18 LRQGVLDE
+18 VRVNLINE
-26 DQLAHAMA
+26 DQLKYA
-34 EHKRTG
+34 EDEVKYQAQQGKKVT
-40 LMLSK
+40 LVQ
-45 ILVRLGMVNEETLT
+45 ILVKAGMVKRETLT
-59 NILGS
+59 DILGV
-64 QMQSSTKMRIGEML
+64 QMQSVTKKRIGEML
-78 LAQGYINQEQLDK
+78 LDQGFITQDQLNE
-91 ALETQKTSGKR
+91 ALEKQKTSGGKR
-102 LGRTLVDLGYMPE
+102 LGRVLVDLKFIDE
-115 ERLIEIL
+115 KKLTDIL
-122 SRQFEVPYVKLDNFS
+122 CCQFEVPYVKLDS
-137 IDPNAY
+137 IRLDEKVY
-143 NYLPEDMC
+143 EFISEDQC
-151 RQYKVVP
+151 KANKIVP
-158 LFVQNGED
+158 LYVTKD
-166 DRRQAKSV
+166 ARQALV
-174 LTIAMT
+174 VAMA
-180 DPTNMRTISV
+180 DPTNVRLRDSI
-190 VKFKVRMDVEVVM
+190 KFKVKRNVDVVM
-203 ASEADVMKAIDR
+203 ASEQDIKKTIDTLF
-215 VYAGHGT
+215 AGHGPA
-222 SEESLAELIGES
+222 EESLAELIGS
-234 KDSEELETVERGQG
+234 SNDDELETVERGQG
-248 NNDEPELTD
+248 GSDEPELSD
-257 EEGRAVVKIVTTLIH
+257 EEGRQVVKIVTTLIH

-378 FPLKD
+378 FPLKE
-383 MGFDPRVLKQFIDAI
+383 MGFDARVLKQFIDAI

-478 EMRDQETSSMA
+478 EMRDQETSTMA

-535 RLVRRICKY
+535 RLVRRICKN
-544 CKEPVEISQAMRDE
+544 CKEPVEISQELRDE
-558 FHLTPDMQF
+558 LHLSPDMQF
-567 YHGKG
+567 YHGRG
-572 CDKCDGSGYK
+572 CEKCDGSGFK

-594 ETVRNLII
+594 EAVRNL
-602 KRSSGDV
+602 V
-609 IKRAAMQECGMI
+609 IKRASGDEIKREAIKSCEMI
-621 TLRMDGIQKALD
+621 TLRMDGINKALQ
-633 GHTTLEQAIGAS
+633 GLTTLEQAVGAS
-645 TSDD
+645 TADE

>member
-1 MVAFMINNNKL
+1 M
-12 NLGQLL
+12 
-18 LRQGVLDE
+18 
-26 DQLAHAMA
+26 
-34 EHKRTG
+34 
-40 LMLSK
+40 
-45 ILVRLGMVNEETLT
+45 
-59 NILGS
+59 
-64 QMQSSTKMRIGEML
+64 
-78 LAQGYINQEQLDK
+78 
-91 ALETQKTSGKR
+91 
-102 LGRTLVDLGYMPE
+102 
-115 ERLIEIL
+115 
-122 SRQFEVPYVKLDNFS
+122 
-137 IDPNAY
+137 
-143 NYLPEDMC
+143 
-151 RQYKVVP
+151 
-158 LFVQNGED
+158 
-166 DRRQAKSV
+166 
-174 LTIAMT
+174 
-180 DPTNMRTISV
+180 
-190 VKFKVRMDVEVVM
+190 
-203 ASEADVMKAIDR
+203 
-215 VYAGHGT
+215 
-222 SEESLAELIGES
+222 
-234 KDSEELETVERGQG
+234 
-248 NNDEPELTD
+248 
-257 EEGRAVVKIVTTLIH
+257 TTLIH

-378 FPLKD
+378 FPLRE
-383 MGFDPRVLKQFIDAI
+383 MGFDARVLKQFLDAI
-398 NAPNGIVLVT
+398 NLPNGIILVT

-544 CKEPVEISQAMRDE
+544 CKEPVEISASLRE
-558 FHLTPDMQF
+558 ELHLSPDMQF

-572 CDKCDGSGYK
+572 CEKCDGSGYK

-609 IKRAAMQECGMI
+609 IKRAAMQECDMI

-633 GHTTLEQAIGAS
+633 GHTTLEQAISAS
-645 TSDD
+645 AADDV